1 MKTLNLLNV
10 KGGVVLLRADF
21 NVPLQ
26 DGRICD
32 DFRVRAVLPTIE
44 HLRAQGACVAIL
56 SHLGRPDGKKRKE
69 FSLWPVV
76 QLLSTLGNFPVRFEE
91 DLMDPELG
99 GRLRNLGPGAVV
111 MLENLRFYPGEEQND
126 LGFAEHLAKLG
137 DFYVNDA
144 FGVAHRAHA
153 SQVHLPKLLP
163 SAAGLLL
170 EREVRELEHVRMNPE
185 HPLVIIM
192 GGAKV
197 QTKVKVISSF
207 MKKADAIC
215 LGGVIAN
222 AVLVLKGFSVGKSVT
237 GGNLQSYA
245 DSISMTD
252 NVLHLPL
259 DVIVS
264 SDATGAKSVSEKAIA
279 NVAADEMILDIGPE
293 TRLLFARIV
302 KEAKMVV
309 WNGPLGLL
317 EVSKFAEGTRNVIAA
332 LKETDAYVVV
342 GGGDVIRAINEAG
355 AQEFVDFTS
364 TGGGAM
370 LEYLAGDTLPGV
382 AALAEN

>member
-1 MKTLNLLNV
+1 
-10 KGGVVLLRADF
+10 
-21 NVPLQ
+21 
-26 DGRICD
+26 
-32 DFRVRAVLPTIE
+32 
-44 HLRAQGACVAIL
+44 
-56 SHLGRPDGKKRKE
+56 
-69 FSLWPVV
+69 
-76 QLLSTLGNFPVRFEE
+76 
-91 DLMDPELG
+91 
-99 GRLRNLGPGAVV
+99 
-111 MLENLRFYPGEEQND
+111 
-126 LGFAEHLAKLG
+126 
-137 DFYVNDA
+137 
-144 FGVAHRAHA
+144 
-153 SQVHLPKLLP
+153 
-163 SAAGLLL
+163 
-170 EREVRELEHVRMNPE
+170 MNPE

-317 EVSKFAEGTRNVIAA
+317 EVPKFAEGTRDVIAA